1 MLTFFTPFSR
11 LSLLEF
17 EVRKTQILQSYTV
30 IMNGSLR
37 WLSGVQIG
45 LGVLSIILSG
55 FVLAFPGFAFLSL
68 VILLAVVFFF
78 VGIETIIT
86 AIFVPSS
93 SKSKWL
99 SVALGALVL
108 IFVSIA
114 IASPAVAAIAI
125 IAFMAVSMV
134 FNGCARIVE
143 GIRGRHPKGTK
154 ALLIG
159 AGILSLILGSL
170 VMVYPLIGVVLAAT
184 FLAIGLMI
192 SGIQMIAAGVLGRTS
207 EVRSRKGKDDDR

>member
-1 MLTFFTPFSR
+1 MR
-11 LSLLEF
+11 R
-17 EVRKTQILQSYTV
+17 RKDTNPLKYIIIVVKDSPV
-30 IMNGSLR
+30 WLR
-37 WLSGVQIG
+37 GVQIG
-45 LGVLSIILSG
+45 FGVLSIILSG
-55 FVLAFPGFAFLSL
+55 LVLAFPGFAFLSL

-99 SVALGALVL
+99 AVALGVLVL
-108 IFVSIA
+108 IFAGIA
-114 IASPAVAAIAI
+114 IASPAIAAIAI

-143 GIRGRHPKGTK
+143 GIRGRHPRGIK
-154 ALLIG
+154 AFLVG
-159 AGILSLILGSL
+159 VGILSLIIGGL
-170 VMVYPLIGVVLAAT
+170 VIVYPLLGVVVAAT

-192 SGIQMIAAGVLGRTS
+192 SGIQMIAAGVMGRPS
-207 EVRSRKGKDDDR
+207 ELRSADIAASSR